1 MAGQPLACVLGDLD
15 LIHCLGL
22 ARIPV
27 VPAVLDP
34 RDPAVHSRHARGFLH
49 IPPLRGDPAELVK
62 ALCDFAVRQ
71 EQKPVLYYQQDSSLL
86 TLSRHRR
93 ELGAC
98 FHLMLPDAELVEDTV
113 DKSRFAALAAR
124 HHLPVPVTLTLEPG
138 SDVAGQLQRWEH
150 FPAVLK
156 PAQRPGWF
164 ESALS
169 RTFSKRQKAL
179 PLLRREDLEALLPAL
194 LAHDQPVVLQACV
207 EGGEHRILSYH
218 AYVRPGGERVGEF
231 TGRKVRTWSRTNGLS
246 TCVETTDDG
255 EVRELGQDLLAR
267 LHFHGVVKIDFKRDA
282 RTERLFLLEV
292 NPRFNLWHYPGAVAG
307 VNLPQLVYQDLLEPG
322 SARGGRARPGVRYV
336 ALAADFF
343 AFREYH
349 AAGELGM
356 LAWLRSV
363 AGADVYRELTLDD
376 PVTSAYQCL
385 ELAGRALSRA
395 SGNSHGKEAHS

>member
-1 MAGQPLACVLGDLD
+1 MVARPLACVLGDLD

-49 IPPLRGDPAELVK
+49 IPSLRGDPAELVK
-62 ALCDFAVRQ
+62 ALCSFASRQ
-71 EQKPVLYYQQDSSLL
+71 ERKPVLFYQQDSSLL
-86 TLSRHRR
+86 ALSRHRN
-93 ELGAC
+93 ELRAC
-98 FHLMLPDAELVEDTV
+98 YRLMLPDAELVEDTV
-113 DKSRFAALAAR
+113 DKGRFTALAAR
-124 HHLPVPVTLTLEPG
+124 HRLPVPETLLLEPG
-138 SDVAGQLQRWEH
+138 GDVAGQLQRWDR
-150 FPAVLK
+150 FPAILK
-156 PAQRPGWF
+156 PAQRSGWF

-169 RTFSKRQKAL
+169 RTFSERQKAL
-179 PLLRREDLEALLPAL
+179 PLQRRADLEALIPAL
-194 LAHDQPVVLQACV
+194 LAHQQPLLLQACV
-207 EGGEHRILSYH
+207 EGGEDRILSYH
-218 AYVRPGGERVGEF
+218 AYVRPGGERVAEF

-255 EVRELGQDLLAR
+255 EVRELGRDLLSR
-267 LHFHGVVKIDFKRDA
+267 LRFHGVVKIDFKRDA
-282 RTERLFLLEV
+282 RTEQLFLLEM

-336 ALAADFF
+336 ALASDFF
-343 AFREYH
+343 AFREYR
-349 AAGELGM
+349 AAGELSM

-363 AGADVYRELTLDD
+363 AGAHVYRELTLDD

-395 SGNSHGKEAHS
+395 SGNTHGEEARS